1 MHNLTVLLKEIKY
14 ILLVKFLIIRFSPIF
29 EVRLGFAEYSFHDQG
44 LKLLIMV
51 CKTLCCS
58 TNSLDNDQGIVEY
71 LFYIVDT
78 LAEVQKLKSVDEV
91 DPANDLL
98 FVEKHLHSKLN

>member
-1 MHNLTVLLKEIKY
+1 MHDKPILVLDNLCGYLQKEFEAK
-14 ILLVKFLIIRFSPIF
+14 KKRII
-29 EVRLGFAEYSFHDQG
+29 SFW
-44 LKLLIMV
+44 V